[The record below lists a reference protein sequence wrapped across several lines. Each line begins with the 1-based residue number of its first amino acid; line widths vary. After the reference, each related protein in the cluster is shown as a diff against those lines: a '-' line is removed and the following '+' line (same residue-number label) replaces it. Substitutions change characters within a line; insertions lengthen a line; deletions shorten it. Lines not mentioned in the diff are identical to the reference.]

1 MLINQGKEFKSEN
14 PKWEHWYR
22 GDKKMN
28 LKRKE
33 MLTKEVEETLK

>member
-1 MLINQGKEFKSEN
+1 LINQGKELKSEN

-33 MLTKEVEETLK
+33 ILTNEVEEILQ